1 VKMRLLILAAPA
13 LAVTP
18 VQKVIQMLA
27 DMVAKGNQEKHEEEV
42 RFAEFAS
49 WCENTSAD
57 KQNAIDTGKR
67 QIAQLSADIEKAK
80 SDAKV
85 LGEEI
90 EVLDGQVDGWSND
103 KKDAEDIRS
112 AELKDHQ
119 GLMKDYDESIDA
131 LGRAKAVLRQQ
142 TADRKQDSLLQMDLK
157 TLQASRLVPKDVKS
171 TLAAFLQDDGD
182 FLSRSAPK
190 ANAYENQSGGV
201 IELLKNLEKKF
212 VAEKRAAQKEEANK
226 KFASEQLILEL
237 VNQIEAASNERTSK
251 QALKGKRQERAAEA
265 TGDRADTQNTLNE
278 DSNYRKD
285 LLQECRQKSFDYE
298 NRQVLRKEELVALN
312 KAVEILSAGNV
323 SGAAAT
329 HLPAL
334 VSTSFLQ
341 TFLRTEPSN
350 KETSRKEKVVAFLNT
365 RALKTNSEILSLM
378 ASKMSDD
385 PFVKVKKMIRDMIT
399 RLMEEAN
406 AEASHKGFCDT
417 ELAANKQTRDQ
428 KTEEVNKLNA
438 RADALRSN
446 ISQLSDQISNLQQ
459 SLAETDKAVREATSI
474 RQEEKA
480 KNEQTIKDAIAA
492 QEAVSRALQ
501 VLREFYNKA
510 SGASSFVQGPADDAP
525 STFGDAYQ
533 GQQDSNKGVVGMIEV
548 IASDFARLESE
559 TQTAEDQAAD
569 DHTKLLRD
577 SAEDKAVKS
586 AELEHKTN
594 KRQRKEA
601 DLVST
606 NNDLKGNKEELA
618 AAEDYYDKLKPS
630 CVDAGVSHE
639 ERVARREEE
648 IESLKEALEI
658 LSGEDIA

>member
-1 VKMRLLILAAPA
+1 MRFFLLAAPA
-13 LAVTP
+13 IAVTP
-18 VQKVIQMLA
+18 VQKVLQMLA

-42 RFAEFAS
+42 RFAEFAE
-49 WCENTSAD
+49 WCENTSAN

-80 SDAKV
+80 SDATV

-90 EVLDGQVDGWSND
+90 AVLDGEVDGWSKD
-103 KKDAEDIRS
+103 KKDAEDIRA

-119 GLMKDYDESIDA
+119 ALMKDYDESIDA
-131 LGRAKAVLRQQ
+131 LGRAKAVLQQ
-142 TADRKQDSLLQMDLK
+142 QSADRKQESLLQMNLK
-157 TLQASRLVPKDVKS
+157 TLQASKLVPKDVKS

-201 IELLKNLEKKF
+201 VELLKNLEKKF
-212 VAEKRAAQKEEANK
+212 IAEKRAAQKEEANK

-265 TGDRADTQNTLNE
+265 TGDRSDTQNTLNE
-278 DSNYRKD
+278 DSKYRKD
-285 LLQECRQKSFDYE
+285 LLQECKQKSFDYE

-312 KAVEILSAGNV
+312 KAIEILSAGDV
-323 SGAAAT
+323 SGAADT

-334 VSTSFLQ
+334 ISTSFVQIHLQ
-341 TFLRTEPSN
+341 REPS
-350 KETSRKEKVVAFLNT
+350 KKEKVVEFLMT
-365 RALKTNSEILSLM
+365 RALKTNSQILSLM
-378 ASKMSDD
+378 ASKVSDD
-385 PFVKVKKMIRDMIT
+385 PFAKVKKMIKDMINQ
-399 RLMEEAN
+399 LMEEAN
-406 AEASHKGFCDT
+406 SEASHKGFCDT

-459 SLAETDKAVREATSI
+459 SLSETDKAVREATAI

-510 SGASSFVQGPADDAP
+510 ASASSFVQGPADDAP
-525 STFGDAYQ
+525 ATFGDAYQ